1 MCSLRPASLRPVRKG
16 ENILVTPDG
25 ADTTPASHPVTGVSD
40 YRAAAAGGVDAEGA
54 TGQGNE
60 GTQVKVTTNTRRR
73 KIIRKSIKS
82 GDNGGDSEGNV
93 MSRSSQPQR
102 LMWVTPGRGGGVS

>member
-40 YRAAAAGGVDAEGA
+40 YRAAPAGVDAAEGA

-60 GTQVKVTTNTRRR
+60 GTQVKKVTTNTRRR
-73 KIIRKSIKS
+73 KKIIKKHKEWR
-82 GDNGGDSEGNV
+82 
-93 MSRSSQPQR
+93 
-102 LMWVTPGRGGGVS
+102 